1 MDKDSLLSQ
10 FTDITGVDA
19 ERAKFYLESSAWRL
33 EVALAG
39 FYENDGEVPQRRESS
54 SPDVEEIPQAKSESK
69 SKNKTRSSASSRFA
83 TVSSL
88 RENTGT
94 SEEEDDDEEG
104 QAFYAGGS
112 ESSGQQILGPSK
124 KKPKDLVSV
133 MFKSVQEHGAEV
145 VDTKNQPHGSK
156 GKVST
161 FSGTGYKLGQSNDDT
176 EVIQGPSTSRQESQS
191 EVTLKMWKEGFSID
205 DGPLRLYTEPDSR
218 AFLDAVRQ
226 GELPPE
232 LARGARRGA
241 EVHLNMEDHR
251 HEDFVPQKFKAFSG
265 KGQLLGS
272 SVPTV
277 IGSTKPQTESD
288 RIANEAAATEAVKVN
303 NDEPVTSVQV
313 RLADGTVLQGRFNH
327 SHTVDDIHRYITVAR
342 PQYQITPFMLLSAF
356 PRKELTDGSKTLE
369 EAGILNSSLLQRLT

>member
-39 FYENDGEVPQRRESS
+39 FYENDGEAQPAGDS
-54 SPDVEEIPQAKSESK
+54 SPEIEEIPNVKPPDKSK
-69 SKNKTRSSASSRFA
+69 SKGRSSSSRFA

-88 RENTGT
+88 KETVGT
-94 SEEEDDDEEG
+94 SDEQDDDEEG

-124 KKPKDLVSV
+124 KKPKDIVSV

-145 VDTKNQPHGSK
+145 VDPKSQAHGSK
-156 GKVST
+156 GRMANFT
-161 FSGTGYKLGQSNDDT
+161 GTGYKLGQSNDDT
-176 EVIQGPSTSRQESQS
+176 VVVQSPSTSRQDSQT
-191 EVTLKMWKEGFSID
+191 EVTLKMWREGFSVD
-205 DGPLRLYTEPDSR
+205 DGPLRRYSDPENR
-218 AFLDAVRQ
+218 EFLDAVRQ

-232 LARGARRGA
+232 LSRGARRGA

-251 HEDFVPQKFKAFSG
+251 HEEFVVNKFKAFSG

-277 IGSTKPQTESD
+277 VGSTKPVTEGE
-288 RIANEAAATEAVKVN
+288 RVANESAAAQSINVN
-303 NDEPVTSVQV
+303 EDEPSTTVQV

-327 SHTVDDIHRYITVAR
+327 THTVNDVRRYITLAR
-342 PQYQITPFMLLSAF
+342 PQYQLSSFALLSAF
-356 PRKELTDGSKTLE
+356 PRNELKDGSKTLA
-369 EAGILNSSLLQRLT
+369 EAGVLNASLLQRLT